1 MPPSRLAATRLLLLA
16 KRGSIVGKIGRVSIN
31 RLRYL
36 EKPDSELESVA
47 LSTILAVQAQEKAR
61 NNYKS

>member
-47 LSTILAVQAQEKAR
+47 LSTILAVQAPEKAR